1 MSGPP
6 LRQAAY
12 LFKWIECANSTE
24 LIGDLFCSGG
34 LAVEKHFYDHA
45 VIHQLRA
52 GRRRIP
58 KSWATFCYLFETSLP
73 KQLSDKQT
81 SSQVF
86 HGKPSHDEG
95 VSARYS

>member
-1 MSGPP
+1 M
-6 LRQAAY
+6 RAAAASEGSDGIDKNAGVLPKLDAAQVARKFPRWMQREGY
-12 LFKWIECANSTE
+12 
-24 LIGDLFCSGG
+24 
-34 LAVEKHFYDHA
+34 A

-58 KSWATFCYLFETSLP
+58 KSGATFCYLFETSLP

-95 VSARYS
+95 VSARHS